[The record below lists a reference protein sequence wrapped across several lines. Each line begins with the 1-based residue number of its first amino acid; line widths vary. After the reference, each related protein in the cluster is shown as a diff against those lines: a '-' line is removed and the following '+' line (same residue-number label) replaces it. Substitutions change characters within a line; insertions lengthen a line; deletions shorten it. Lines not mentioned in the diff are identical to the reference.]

1 MTSTLSVTRPVI
13 RICSSA
19 SLASDAGEL
28 IVIFGAST
36 SPRRSGATGVGTGA
50 GGGVARGAGGMGV
63 GNAACGW
70 GTADGAG
77 VGGAD
82 GGAATTGGAGGGEAM
97 TGGAGGRAAPAS
109 PQLSPLRLLSAFTN
123 RWTSG
128 AY

>member
-82 GGAATTGGAGGGEAM
+82 GGAAM

-128 AY
+128 AYQRKTWPNC